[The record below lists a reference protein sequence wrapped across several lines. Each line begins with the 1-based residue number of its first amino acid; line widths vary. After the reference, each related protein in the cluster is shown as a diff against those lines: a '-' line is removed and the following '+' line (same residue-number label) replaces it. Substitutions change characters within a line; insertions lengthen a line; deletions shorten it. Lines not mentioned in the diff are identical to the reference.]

1 VAATLDA
8 AGSGCPGPVEP
19 PALLVLVS
27 RYRYLDADSIAR
39 LQSAAPLITHDL
51 PGRSRAIS
59 GCIVLST
66 CNRFEIY
73 CEIAPAR
80 EASKACA
87 EALEAVSSCSRLPL
101 QILRA
106 LFECR
111 IGPAVAEHLFGV
123 ACGLDS
129 LVIGEREIAGQIRR
143 ALAAAQ
149 AAGTATGPLIRL
161 LQGALRTAKDVG
173 ARARLGGAGTSVAS
187 VAVNLAVSRLSPLML
202 SDLSVVVIG
211 SGSYAACIMSLLSR
225 GRCSNV
231 TVFSRSGRT
240 AAFAAAHPVAAV
252 TEAELQAAIGR
263 ANVVIGCSGSGSRIG
278 TSMMA
283 RQQKDPKPLV
293 ALDLA
298 PNRDFDPDVGELPGV
313 DLITLESVR
322 LAAPPT
328 DSAQIQLART
338 LIRDSACRFH
348 EQESL
353 RTIDAAVIAL
363 RHHLHQALEREM
375 ENARKRNGA
384 SAASEETARVLRRF
398 VRQVLHT
405 PSVRAREMA
414 AAGRHDE
421 YTAALETLFGISV
434 NVAQPAGVPNVLDQ

>member
-1 VAATLDA
+1 VTATLETADPGS
-8 AGSGCPGPVEP
+8 AG
-19 PALLVLVS
+19 PAESSVLLVLAS

-39 LQSAAPLITHDL
+39 LQSAAPLITQELLGH
-51 PGRSRAIS
+51 SRAVL
-59 GCIVLST
+59 GCVILST

-73 CEIAPAR
+73 CEIAPASDAGQ
-80 EASKACA
+80 ASAD
-87 EALEAVSSCSRLPL
+87 ALAAVSSCSRLPL
-101 QILRA
+101 PTLQA
-106 LFECR
+106 LFDCL

-149 AAGTATGPLIRL
+149 VAGTVTGRLIRL

-173 ARARLGGAGTSVAS
+173 ARTRLGGAGTSVAS
-187 VAVNLAVSRLSPLML
+187 VAVELAVSRLSPLML
-202 SDLSVVVIG
+202 PDLSVVLIG
-211 SGSYAACIMSLLSR
+211 SGSFAAGIMSLLSR
-225 GRCSNV
+225 GGCSNV

-240 AAFAAAHPVAAV
+240 AAFAAAHAATAV
-252 TEAELQAAIGR
+252 TEADLQAAIGR

-278 TSMMA
+278 ASMMV
-283 RQQKDPKPLV
+283 RQQKDPGRLV

-298 PNRDFDPDVGELPGV
+298 PNRDFEPDVGELPGL

-322 LAAPPT
+322 LAAPRT
-328 DSAQIQLART
+328 DAAQIQLART
-338 LIRDSACRFH
+338 LIRQSACRFH

-353 RTIDAAVIAL
+353 RSIDAAIIAL
-363 RHHLHQALEREM
+363 RDHLHQALEREI

-384 SAASEETARVLRRF
+384 STSAEETARALRRF
-398 VRQVLHT
+398 VRQVLHR
-405 PSVRAREMA
+405 PAVRAREMA

-421 YTAALETLFGISV
+421 YTAALEALFGISV
-434 NVAQPAGVPNVLDQ
+434 NLAQPAGVPNALDQ

>member
-1 VAATLDA
+1 MAATFDTA
-8 AGSGCPGPVEP
+8 DPGCPGPVEP
-19 PALLVLVS
+19 AVLLVLAS

-39 LQSAAPLITHDL
+39 LQSAAPLITREL
-51 PGRSRAIS
+51 LGRSTLVL
-59 GCIVLST
+59 GCLVLST

-87 EALEAVSSCSRLPL
+87 DALEAVSSCSRLPL
-101 QILRA
+101 PLLPA
-106 LFECR
+106 LFECH

-149 AAGTATGPLIRL
+149 AAGTATGRLIRL
-161 LQGALRTAKDVG
+161 LEGALRTAKDVG
-173 ARARLGGAGTSVAS
+173 ARTRLGSAGTSVAS
-187 VAVNLAVSRLSPLML
+187 VAVELAVSRLSPLML
-202 SDLSVVVIG
+202 PDLSVVVIG
-211 SGSYAACIMSLLSR
+211 SGSYAACIMGLLSR
-225 GRCSNV
+225 GGCSDV

-240 AAFAAAHPVAAV
+240 APFAAAHAVTAV

-263 ANVVIGCSGSGSRIG
+263 ANVVIGCSGSGSRTG
-278 TSMMA
+278 TSVMA
-283 RQQKDPKPLV
+283 RRQKDTGRLV

-298 PNRDFDPDVGELPGV
+298 PNRDFDPDVTKLPCV

-322 LAAPPT
+322 VAAPQT
-328 DSAQIQLART
+328 DAAQIQLARA
-338 LIRDSACRFH
+338 LIRQTARRFD

-353 RTIDAAVIAL
+353 RAIDAAIVAL
-363 RHHLHQALEREM
+363 RQHLHEVLEREM
-375 ENARKRNGA
+375 ENVRKRNTTST
-384 SAASEETARVLRRF
+384 SAEETTRALRRF

-405 PSVRAREMA
+405 PAVRAREMA

-434 NVAQPAGVPNVLDQ
+434 TLAQPAGVPNAVDP